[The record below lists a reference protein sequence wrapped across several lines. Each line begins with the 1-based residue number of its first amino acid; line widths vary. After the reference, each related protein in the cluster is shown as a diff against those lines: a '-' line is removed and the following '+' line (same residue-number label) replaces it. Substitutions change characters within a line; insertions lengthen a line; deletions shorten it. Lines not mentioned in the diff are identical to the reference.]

1 MEYPLSGV
9 RHLQRGSK
17 LLGFEGGWATCRSRT
32 EATSLRA
39 SSPLHLRCGAFRLFA
54 RGTVST
60 SEARRRAACDFLL
73 FCARP
78 EWAVAR
84 LPPAQG
90 ATALAPPMSLPAV
103 SPGRALDRGES

>member
-9 RHLQRGSK
+9 RTPQRGSRW
-17 LLGFEGGWATCRSRT
+17 LDIEAQWPTCRSRT

-60 SEARRRAACDFLL
+60 SEALRRAACDFLL

-90 ATALAPPMSLPAV
+90 ATALAPRMSLRAV
-103 SPGRALDRGES
+103 SPDRALARGES